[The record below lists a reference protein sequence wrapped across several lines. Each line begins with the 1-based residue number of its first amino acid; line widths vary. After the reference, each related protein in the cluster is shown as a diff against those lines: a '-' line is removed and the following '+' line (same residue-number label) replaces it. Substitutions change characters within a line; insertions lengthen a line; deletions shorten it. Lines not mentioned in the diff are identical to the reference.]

1 MKRTPL
7 AITIGLLCCHN
18 AMANAETTD
27 QQTYFMQEMVVSAT
41 RTEQDIRD
49 VSASVVAVSAADVEK
64 AQAQNLKQVFADE
77 PGVSLS
83 TDGRFGLAGVNIRG
97 RDSNYVKTMV
107 DGIELPSSY
116 APDWSE
122 GKKYNNG
129 IELDT
134 LATLEVNKGPASSL
148 YGSDA
153 LGGALILR
161 TKNPADLLGDGDG
174 SAFNVH
180 SGYASADD
188 SYKVTAEA
196 ANRSGDLETLLIYTH
211 RNGHAEQ
218 THSND
223 NSIGPDR
230 GKADPSDYHSNNYLA
245 KAYYQLD
252 DQNRIGI
259 TGEYFSRGLER
270 QLLSEEGSKTR
281 LSNENYLYYYN
292 VSSISN
298 DRRYRASLEH
308 QWLGGCCAFDELQWS
323 VALLDSQSQQDK
335 YDDRYLNDDF
345 DYQRRRHYFMDDRSW
360 QADLLLFKGLEF
372 NHGYHEISYGA
383 NWVHNDF
390 KVTEITYNLTE
401 NTNVENTTRMPDATS
416 TKWGVFVQDQMFLAD
431 EKLVVTAGLRYD
443 GYKATPDNSKHNKDK
458 EEDEQYKRYYGMRT
472 NAFTGRLGAV
482 YHWNHAFSTYAQ
494 ISQGFKAPTL
504 QDLYYGYS
512 TGAVI
517 VANPD
522 LKPEESLSYEV
533 GLRFNS
539 ASTKLSLAGYYNDY
553 KNFFEM
559 TKIDAPD
566 LGTNV
571 YTTLNIDSSEIY
583 GIEFKTDWDLAQLMS
598 MPAGFSAGFNVA
610 WAKGRDKDTG
620 NAINSVAPL
629 SSNLKFGYDAPSGVY
644 GSQLSL
650 KAVAAKSGSDWA
662 PTSSTQLDAPG
673 YATLDLT
680 AYYQPLDQLTVRA
693 GVFNLTDKK
702 YWDYMRLSGLTN
714 TQGLERRTE
723 TGRNIG
729 VDVSYRF

>member
-64 AQAQNLKQVFADE
+64 ALAQNFKQVFADE

-107 DGIELPSSY
+107 DGIELPNSY
-116 APDWSE
+116 APDLSE
-122 GKKYNNG
+122 GKKYNNS

-196 ANRSGDLETLLIYTH
+196 ANRTGDLETLLIYTH

-223 NSIGPDR
+223 DSTGRGR
-230 GKADPSDYHSNNYLA
+230 GKANPLNYHSNNYLA

-270 QLLSEEGSKTR
+270 QLLSDEGHSMNSHQGT
-281 LSNENYLYYYN
+281 YTYYN
-292 VSSISN
+292 VSNTS
-298 DRRYRASLEH
+298 DDTRYRVSVDH

-323 VALLDSQSQQDK
+323 VSLLNSQSQHDV
-335 YDDRYLNDDF
+335 YDDRYLSGELEIR
-345 DYQRRRHYFMDDRSW
+345 QRHRLANDRSW
-360 QADLLLFKGLEF
+360 QADLQLFKGLEF
-372 NHGYHEISYGA
+372 AHGYHEISYGA
-383 NWVHNDF
+383 NWAHNDF
-390 KVTEITYNLTE
+390 SIKEIHYNLT
-401 NTNVENTTRMPDATS
+401 NNIPDQKPFMPDATS

-443 GYKATPDNSKHNKDK
+443 SYKATTDDNTRHNSP
-458 EEDEQYKRYYGMRT
+458 RT
-472 NAFTGRLGAV
+472 DAFTGRLGAV

-504 QDLYYGYS
+504 ENLYYGYEE
-512 TGAVI
+512 GAVI
-517 VANPD
+517 IANPD

-553 KNFFEM
+553 KNFLERA
-559 TKIDAPD
+559 KIDAPE

-583 GIEFKTDWDLAQLMS
+583 GVEFKTDWDLAQLMS

-629 SSNLKFGYDAPSGVY
+629 SGNLKFGYDAPSGVF

-662 PTSSTQLDAPG
+662 STRWGTQLDAPG

-680 AYYQPLDQLTVRA
+680 AYYQPLEQLTVRA

-702 YWDYMRLSGLTN
+702 YWDYMRLSNVTSTLGLD
-714 TQGLERRTE
+714 RITE